1 MAQLMSPRRRG
12 LALGALA
19 CVLLPRAVQAAAAAD
34 RSPVQRSTAVL
45 MGTQVDIVAVHADAA
60 LRARALEAAWAEMLR
75 LSEMMSRYRS
85 ASQVSLLANAA
96 GGAPL
101 PVAPELMAVLQQA
114 QDVARRSGGRF
125 DATVGAYADW
135 HFEPGQPARLPD
147 AAALAR
153 QHALVDA
160 RGLQLDPQQGT
171 ARLARAG
178 MRLDLGGI
186 AKLPI
191 LQAGLRTLAAQGV
204 TDALING
211 GGDVLCSG
219 TLQGRPWRVGLRDPR
234 APQQLLGVLAL
245 RGGVVAASGDYERG
259 FDHAGRRYHHILDPR
274 SGQPS
279 QGLRGLALV
288 ARDIEAVNGWGA
300 AMMVAGQAQS
310 QRWLREQLPGV
321 EAMLAGPGQVWL
333 SDGLRGRLLPSA

>member
-1 MAQLMSPRRRG
+1 VAVAQLISPRRRG

-19 CVLLPRAVQAAAAAD
+19 GVLLPRAALAHAEH
-34 RSPVQRSTAVL
+34 SPVQRSAAQL

-60 LRARALEAAWAEMLR
+60 LRARALDAAWAEMLR

-85 ASQVSLLANAA
+85 ASQVSLLAQAA

-101 PVAPELMAVLQQA
+101 AIAPELMAVLQQA
-114 QDVARRSGGRF
+114 QDLARRSGGRF

-135 HFEPGQPARLPD
+135 HFEPGQPAHLPE
-147 AAALAR
+147 AATLAR
-153 QHALVDA
+153 QQALVGA
-160 RGLQLDPQQGT
+160 QGLQLDAQRGT
-171 ARLARAG
+171 ARLARPG

-191 LQAGLRTLAAQGV
+191 LQAGLRTLALHGV

-219 TLQGRPWRVGLRDPR
+219 TLQGRPWRIGLRDPR
-234 APQQLLGVLAL
+234 APQRLLGVLAL

-259 FDHAGRRYHHILDPR
+259 FDQGGRRYHHILDPR
-274 SGQPS
+274 NGQPS
-279 QGLRGLALV
+279 QGLHGLALV
-288 ARDIEAVNGWGA
+288 SHDVEAVNGWGA
-300 AMMVAGQAQS
+300 AMMVAGQPQA

-321 EAMLAGPGQVWL
+321 QAMLAGPNSVWL
-333 SDGLRGRLLPSA
+333 TPGLQARLAPPA

>member
-1 MAQLMSPRRRG
+1 MAPAITRRG
-12 LALGALA
+12 LALAGLA
-19 CVLLPRAVQAAAAAD
+19 CVLLPRAALA
-34 RSPVQRSTAVL
+34 RSAEDSGASTLQRSSAVL
-45 MGTQVDIVAVHADAA
+45 MGTQVDLVVQHADPARRAA
-60 LRARALEAAWAEMLR
+60 ALEAAWAEMLR
-75 LSEMMSRYRS
+75 LTEMMSRYRS
-85 ASQVSLLANAA
+85 ASQLSLLARAA

-114 QDVARRSGGRF
+114 QALHQRSGGRF

-135 HFEPGQPARLPD
+135 HFEPGQPARLPG
-147 AAALAR
+147 AATLAQQR
-153 QHALVDA
+153 ALVDA
-160 RGLQLDPQQGT
+160 QRLQLDAQRGT
-171 ARLARAG
+171 ARLASAG

-191 LQAGLRTLAAQGV
+191 LQAGLRTLQQQGIA
-204 TDALING
+204 DALING

-219 TLQGRPWRVGLRDPR
+219 SVQGRPWRIGLRDPR

-245 RGGVVAASGDYERG
+245 NEGVVAASGDYERG
-259 FDHAGRRYHHILDPR
+259 FDRDGRRYHHILDPR

-288 ARDIEAVNGWGA
+288 ARDVEAVNGWGA

-321 EAMLAGPGQVWL
+321 EAMLAEPGGVWL
-333 SDGLRGRLLPSA
+333 SAGLRARLLPAA

>member
-12 LALGALA
+12 LALGTLA
-19 CVLLPRAVQAAAAAD
+19 CVLLPRAALAGAEQ
-34 RSPVQRSTAVL
+34 STVQRSTAVL

-60 LRARALEAAWAEMLR
+60 LRARALDAARTEMLR

-114 QDVARRSGGRF
+114 QGIARLSGGRF

-135 HFEPGQPARLPD
+135 HFEPGQPARVPD

-160 RGLQLDPQQGT
+160 RGLELDPQRGT
-171 ARLARAG
+171 ARLARPG

-191 LQAGLRTLAAQGV
+191 LQAGLRSLAKHGV

-219 TLQGRPWRVGLRDPR
+219 TLQGRPWRIGLRDPR

-259 FDHAGRRYHHILDPR
+259 FDQDGRRYHHILDPR
-274 SGQPS
+274 SGRPS
-279 QGLRGLALV
+279 EGLRGLALV
-288 ARDIEAVNGWGA
+288 APEIEALNGWGP
-300 AMMVAGQAQS
+300 AMMVAGLGQS
-310 QRWLREQLPGV
+310 QQWLREHLPGV
-321 EAMLAGPGQVWL
+321 AGMFAESGRVWL
-333 SDGLRGRLLPSA
+333 SAGLKGRLLPPA

>member
-1 MAQLMSPRRRG
+1 MAQAFLTRRRE

-19 CVLLPRAVQAAAAAD
+19 CVLLPRTARATAE
-34 RSPVQRSTAVL
+34 SPVQRSTAAL
-45 MGTQVDIVAVHADAA
+45 MGTQVDIVIQHADAG

-85 ASQVSLLANAA
+85 ASQLSLLARAPPA
-96 GGAPL
+96 APL

-114 QDVARRSGGRF
+114 QTLAQRSEGRF

-135 HFEPGQPARLPD
+135 HFEPGQPPRLPHP
-147 AAALAR
+147 ATLLR
-153 QHALVDA
+153 QQGLVGPQ
-160 RGLQLDPQQGT
+160 GLQLDADRGT

-191 LQAGLRTLAAQGV
+191 LQAGLRTLARQGV
-204 TDALING
+204 QDALING

-245 RGGVVAASGDYERG
+245 SGGVVAASGDYERG
-259 FDHAGRRYHHILDPR
+259 FELAGRRYHHILDPR

-279 QGLRGLALV
+279 QGLQGLALV
-288 ARDIEAVNGWGA
+288 APSVEAVNGWGA
-300 AMMVAGQAQS
+300 AMMVAGPAQS
-310 QRWLREQLPGV
+310 RRWLREQLPGV
-321 EAMLAGPGQVWL
+321 QAMLAGPEGVWL
-333 SDGLRGRLLPSA
+333 SAGLRSRLLPAA

>member
-1 MAQLMSPRRRG
+1 MARLISPSRRG

-19 CVLLPRAVQAAAAAD
+19 CVLLPRAAQAATAS
-34 RSPVQRSTAVL
+34 SPLQRSSVAL
-45 MGTQVDIVAVHADAA
+45 MGTQVDLVAVHADAA
-60 LRARALEAAWAEMLR
+60 QRTRAVDAAWAEMLR
-75 LSEMMSRYRS
+75 LTEMMSRYRS
-85 ASQVSLLANAA
+85 ASQVSLLATAA

-114 QDVARRSGGRF
+114 QALARRSGGRF
-125 DATVGAYADW
+125 DATVGAYTDW
-135 HFEPGQPARLPD
+135 HFEPGQPARLPET
-147 AAALAR
+147 AVLAR
-153 QHALVDA
+153 QRALVDA
-160 RGLQLDPQQGT
+160 QGLQLDPRRGT
-171 ARLARAG
+171 ARLARPG

-186 AKLPI
+186 AKQPI
-191 LQAGLRTLAAQGV
+191 LQAGLRTLARHGV

-219 TLQGRPWRVGLRDPR
+219 TLQGRPWRIGLRDPR
-234 APQQLLGVLAL
+234 APQRLLGVLPL

-259 FDHAGRRYHHILDPR
+259 FDHAGRRYHHILDPS

-288 ARDIEAVNGWGA
+288 ADDVEAVNGWGA
-300 AMMVAGQAQS
+300 AMMVAGAGTS

-321 EAMLAGPGQVWL
+321 QAMLAGPDGLWL
-333 SDGLRGRLLPSA
+333 STGLRERLLPG

>member
-1 MAQLMSPRRRG
+1 MAPLTSPRRRK

-19 CVLLPRAVQAAAAAD
+19 CVLLPRAVQARDAGL
-34 RSPVQRSTAVL
+34 SPLQRSAAVL

-60 LRARALEAAWAEMLR
+60 QRARALDAAWAEMLR

-85 ASQVSLLANAA
+85 ASQVSLLAQAA

-114 QDVARRSGGRF
+114 QDLARRSGGRF

-147 AAALAR
+147 AATLAR
-153 QHALVDA
+153 QHVLVGA
-160 RGLQLDPQQGT
+160 HGLQLDVPRGT
-171 ARLARAG
+171 ARLARPG

-191 LQAGLRTLAAQGV
+191 LQAGLRTLAQHGV
-204 TDALING
+204 HDALING

-219 TLQGRPWRVGLRDPR
+219 SLQGRPWRIGLRDPR
-234 APQQLLGVLAL
+234 APQRLLGVLAL

-274 SGQPS
+274 NGQPS
-279 QGLRGLALV
+279 EGLRGLALV
-288 ARDIEAVNGWGA
+288 SADVEAVNGWGA
-300 AMMVAGQAQS
+300 AMMVAGADRS
-310 QRWLREQLPGV
+310 RRWLREQLPGV
-321 EAMLAGPGQVWL
+321 EAMLAGPDGVWL
-333 SDGLRGRLLPSA
+333 TAGLQARLMASA

>member
-1 MAQLMSPRRRG
+1 MAQAFLTRRRE

-19 CVLLPRAVQAAAAAD
+19 CVLLPRKARATAE
-34 RSPVQRSTAVL
+34 SPVQRSTAAL
-45 MGTQVDIVAVHADAA
+45 MGTRVDIVIQHADAG

-85 ASQVSLLANAA
+85 SSQLSLLARAA

-114 QDVARRSGGRF
+114 QTLAQRSEGRF

-135 HFEPGQPARLPD
+135 HFEPGQPPRLPHP
-147 AAALAR
+147 ATLLR
-153 QHALVDA
+153 QQGLVGPQ
-160 RGLQLDPQQGT
+160 GLQLDADRGT

-191 LQAGLRTLAAQGV
+191 LQAGLRTLARQGV
-204 TDALING
+204 QDALING

-245 RGGVVAASGDYERG
+245 SGGVVAASGDYERG
-259 FDHAGRRYHHILDPR
+259 FELAGHRYHHILDPR

-279 QGLRGLALV
+279 QGLQGLALV
-288 ARDIEAVNGWGA
+288 APSVEAVNGWGA
-300 AMMVAGQAQS
+300 AMMVAGPAQS
-310 QRWLREQLPGV
+310 RRWLREQLPGV
-321 EAMLAGPGQVWL
+321 QAMLAGPEGVWL
-333 SDGLRGRLLPSA
+333 SAGLRSRLLPTA

>member
-1 MAQLMSPRRRG
+1 MAPLTSTRRRG

-19 CVLLPRAVQAAAAAD
+19 CVLLPRAVRAQAGGH
-34 RSPVQRSTAVL
+34 SIMQRSSAVL
-45 MGTQVDIVAVHADAA
+45 MGTRVDVVAVHADAA
-60 LRARALEAAWAEMLR
+60 LRAQAVDAAWSEMLR

-85 ASQVSLLANAA
+85 ASQVSLLARAA
-96 GGAPL
+96 GGEPL
-101 PVAPELMAVLQQA
+101 PVAPELMAVLRQA
-114 QDVARRSGGRF
+114 QDVSHRSGGRF
-125 DATVGAYADW
+125 DVTVGAYADW
-135 HFEPGQPARLPD
+135 HFEAGMPARLPE

-153 QHALVDA
+153 QQPLVDA
-160 RGLQLDPQQGT
+160 RALQLDPVGGR

-191 LQAGLRTLAAQGV
+191 LQAGLRAMARCGV

-211 GGDVLCSG
+211 GGDVLCAG
-219 TLQGRPWRVGLRDPR
+219 TLEGRPWRIGLRDPR
-234 APQQLLGVLAL
+234 APQQLLGVLPM

-259 FDHAGRRYHHILDPR
+259 FDRDGRRYHHILDPR

-288 ARDIEAVNGWGA
+288 AGDVQAVNGWGA
-300 AMMVAGQAQS
+300 AMMVAGFAQS
-310 QRWLREQLPGV
+310 KRWLGEQLPGV
-321 EAMLAGPGQVWL
+321 AAMLAEPGGVWL
-333 SDGLRGRLLPSA
+333 SAELQARLLPVA

>member
-1 MAQLMSPRRRG
+1 M
-12 LALGALA
+12 LGALA
-19 CVLLPRAVQAAAAAD
+19 CVLLPRAAWAQVAGA
-34 RSPVQRSTAVL
+34 SPVQRSSAVL

-60 LRARALEAAWAEMLR
+60 QRALAVEAAWSEMLR

-85 ASQVSLLANAA
+85 ASQTSLLARAA

-101 PVAPELMAVLQQA
+101 PVAPEMMAVLLQA
-114 QDVARRSGGRF
+114 QRVSRLSGGHF

-147 AAALAR
+147 ASALTR
-153 QHALVDA
+153 QQALVDSHA
-160 RGLQLDPQQGT
+160 LQLDPQRGT

-186 AKLPI
+186 GKLPI
-191 LQAGLRTLAAQGV
+191 LQAGLRTLARHGV

-219 TLQGRPWRVGLRDPR
+219 TLQGRPWRIGLRDPR
-234 APQQLLGVLAL
+234 APQQLLGVLAM

-259 FDHAGRRYHHILDPR
+259 FDLAGRRYHHILDPH

-288 ARDIEAVNGWGA
+288 AEDLDAVNGWGA
-300 AMMVAGQAQS
+300 AMMVAGAGQS
-310 QRWLREQLPGV
+310 RRWLQQHLPDVAGV
-321 EAMLAGPGQVWL
+321 LVDADRAWF
-333 SDGLRGRLLPSA
+333 SAGLRERLLTSV